1 MEQIQNHATFSFEN
15 GKYLASVIN
24 DSVVTYDKIIE
35 ETKTVPVKV
44 AYKTKKCLYF
54 TCLFIKSHYII
65 NSFQYLLLLDKISI
79 KKYLLPYH
87 VTNDKLKKVLY

>member
-35 ETKTVPVKV
+35 ETKTVP
-44 AYKTKKCLYF
+44 THFNEKKQP
-54 TCLFIKSHYII
+54 IKQKNVYILLAFLLRVI
-65 NSFQYLLLLDKISI
+65 TLLIAFSIYCYLI
-79 KKYLLPYH
+79 KYQ
-87 VTNDKLKKVLY
+87 